1 MSMKIAVYPGSFDP
15 ATNGHLDV
23 LTRAAGIFDKLV
35 VCVFRNA
42 GKTPLF
48 SAEERVEMLREATAH
63 LPNVEVTASDDLTV
77 WFAESAGAQVII
89 KGVRV
94 MSDFENELK
103 MAQMN
108 KHLAD
113 GIETVFMTTATK
125 YAFVSSSLVK
135 EVASYG
141 ANVAGLVPE
150 SVERR
155 LRDRFQA

>member
-1 MSMKIAVYPGSFDP
+1 MKIAVYPGSFDP

-23 LTRAAGIFDKLV
+23 LTRAAGIFDKLI

-63 LPNVEVTASDDLTV
+63 LPNVVVDSSDDLTV
-77 WFAESAGAQVII
+77 WFAQSGGARVII
-89 KGVRV
+89 KGLRV

-108 KHLAD
+108 KHLAAD
-113 GIETVFMTTATK
+113 IETVFMTTATK

-141 ANVAGLVPE
+141 ASVTGLVPE

-155 LRDRFQA
+155 LRERFQA

>member
-1 MSMKIAVYPGSFDP
+1 MRIAVYPGSFDP

-23 LTRAAGIFDKLV
+23 LTRAAGIFDQV
-35 VCVFRNA
+35 IVCVFRNA

-48 SAEERVEMLREATAH
+48 SPEERVEMLQEATAH
-63 LPNVEVTASDDLTV
+63 LPNVTVDMSDDMTV
-77 WFAESAGAQVII
+77 RFAQQAGARVII
-89 KGVRV
+89 KGLRV

-108 KHLAD
+108 KHLAPD
-113 GIETVFMTTATK
+113 IETMFMTTATK

-141 ANVAGLVPE
+141 GDVDGLVPD
-150 SVERR
+150 SVARR
-155 LRDRFQA
+155 LRQRFGG